1 MSEANTTAAPQPD
14 TEPRPELAPLSL
26 RPAAGDL
33 AGAGRSLFHGTPE
46 QRREH
51 ARAMARRK
59 HELVVIAKALV
70 EALTERGYDIVPR
83 QSEGNGD

>member
-1 MSEANTTAAPQPD
+1 MSEANTTESPQ
-14 TEPRPELAPLSL
+14 LAPLSL

-83 QSEGNGD
+83 QSEDNGD